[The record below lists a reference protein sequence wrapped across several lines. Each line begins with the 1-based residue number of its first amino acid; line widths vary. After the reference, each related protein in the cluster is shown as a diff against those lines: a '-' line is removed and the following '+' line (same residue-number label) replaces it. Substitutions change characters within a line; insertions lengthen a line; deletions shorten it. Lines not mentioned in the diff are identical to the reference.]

1 MRRIITTAC
10 LAPIWLPFLAVAM
23 VWYVVLAIPYAF
35 YLLLWILRRKI
46 KSNAAAHARAAQG
59 DASHE

>member
-10 LAPIWLPFLAVAM
+10 LAPIWLPFLVVAM

-35 YLLLWILRRKI
+35 YLLLWILLRKI
-46 KSNAAAHARAAQG
+46 KSNTTGEAALPAKG
-59 DASHE
+59 DA